1 MGVTDSQR
9 LSRLLGDPDLSW
21 LIDRVR
27 RRMSRGEP
35 LDGTVTLTEASPA
48 QRAAVHRLLGR
59 RPRPGAALT
68 VSLAGVDE
76 VVRHCGACP
85 DGLAAAVVT
94 LTGAVTDR
102 VAEAASLDRRWAA
115 AFTRLDTLEPPLAP
129 WRDRMRASGLVRRLA
144 GTPENAAALLADLT
158 AVLAE
163 LPVRGEPLGRFA
175 ARVLGEAHALDADR
189 PLATL
194 TLGAARAMTG
204 LPDGAGAGWRRE
216 VWASVGLLSDEVS
229 STALVLGLPG
239 DTVTATGRAL
249 AAWHEVGQP
258 VVLTLRQL
266 VRDPPRLV
274 RPSRPTVF
282 ICENPTVVSEA
293 ADRLGSGCAP
303 LICTNGQ
310 PGAAVLHL
318 LRQLACLGAALRYHG
333 DFDWGGL
340 RIGNVVFDRVPAAVP
355 WRYRTADYV
364 TAHTDNTANA
374 VPGRTLT
381 GTAAEANWDPHLSP
395 AMRETGA
402 AVEEEHV
409 IDTLLTDLAN

>member
-1 MGVTDSQR
+1 MGVTDPQR

-21 LIDRVR
+21 LVDRVR
-27 RRMSRGEP
+27 RRMGRGEP
-35 LDGTVTLTEASPA
+35 LDATVTLTDASPA

-76 VVRHCGACP
+76 VVRRCGACP

-102 VAEAASLDRRWAA
+102 VAEAASLQRRWAV
-115 AFTRLDTLEPPLAP
+115 AFARLDTLEPALAP
-129 WRDRMRASGLVRRLA
+129 WRDRVRASGLVRRLA
-144 GTPENAAALLADLT
+144 GTPENAAALLADLA

-163 LPVRGEPLGRFA
+163 LPVRGEPLGGFA

-204 LPDGAGAGWRRE
+204 LPDGTGAGWRRE

-239 DTVTATGRAL
+239 DPVTATGRAL

-266 VRDPPRLV
+266 VRDPPRLA
-274 RPSRPTVF
+274 RLTGPTTAF
-282 ICENPTVVSEA
+282 ICENPAVVSAA
-293 ADRLGSGCAP
+293 ADRLGPGCAP

-318 LRQLACLGAALRYHG
+318 LRQLAGLGTALRYHG

-340 RIGNVVFDRVPAAVP
+340 RIGNVVFDRVPALP

-364 TAHTDNTANA
+364 TAHTDNT

-381 GTAAEANWDPHLSP
+381 GTAAEANWDPRLGT
-395 AMRETGA
+395 AMREAGA

-409 IDTLLTDLAN
+409 IDTLLTDLAD